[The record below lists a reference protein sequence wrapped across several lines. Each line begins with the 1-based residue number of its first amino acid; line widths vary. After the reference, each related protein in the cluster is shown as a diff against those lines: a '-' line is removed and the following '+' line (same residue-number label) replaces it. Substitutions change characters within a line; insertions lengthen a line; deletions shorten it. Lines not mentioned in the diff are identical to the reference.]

1 MHKESSNSGD
11 NPAYPPQR
19 KRGRQPKRIPNES
32 HAEELVKSSGE
43 KELNQPMHSFIH
55 EQIYHTPNIDALELP
70 NYIPDALIPHEAL
83 LPFGNEYEDNE
94 LMDH

>member
-1 MHKESSNSGD
+1 
-11 NPAYPPQR
+11 
-19 KRGRQPKRIPNES
+19 
-32 HAEELVKSSGE
+32 
-43 KELNQPMHSFIH
+43 MHSFIH